1 MLIQCKKGEE
11 GGQKVLRQKTPSD
24 MFDSPTHTKSDAL
37 DNLFSIVKKK
47 KALNLVL
54 QTEFQNTLNY
64 SDFIVHGSRV
74 V

>member
-47 KALNLVL
+47 KGFESCV
-54 QTEFQNTLNY
+54 T
-64 SDFIVHGSRV
+64 DRV
-74 V
+74 PKYT